1 MLTKLDA
8 VNIVL
13 NSIGE
18 TPVSSLTSGLPDAE
32 AAESK
37 LDGTI
42 KEVLAKGWHQ
52 NLERAIVM
60 NRNKDGE
67 IVVPRQYLRVDTVG
81 RDESVNVV
89 IRKQNG
95 KRKLFDLSGYTFK
108 FERDL
113 SVDAIIE
120 IEFDSLIFE
129 LQNYIAYRAARKFQE
144 SAMGSAAL
152 DGFAVRQEQE
162 AYAALLD
169 AEAEGEDNN
178 ILRNSPHVF
187 YATYRNHPLSGR

>member
-13 NSIGE
+13 NAIGE

-32 AAESK
+32 SAESK

-42 KEVLAKGWHQ
+42 KEVLSKGWHQ
-52 NLERAIVM
+52 NLERSIVM
-60 NRNKDGE
+60 SRNKDGE

-81 RDESVNVV
+81 RDESINVV
-89 IRKQNG
+89 IRKQSG
-95 KRKLFDLSGYTFK
+95 KRKLFDVANYSYK
-108 FERDL
+108 ISKDVV
-113 SVDAIIE
+113 VDAIIE
-120 IEFDSLIFE
+120 IEFDALTFE
-129 LQNYIAYRAARKFQE
+129 LQNYIAMRAARKFQE

-162 AYAALLD
+162 AYAALMD
-169 AEAEGEDNN
+169 AEAESEDNN
-178 ILRNSPHVF
+178 ILRNSAHVF
-187 YATYRNHPLSGR
+187 YATHRNHPLSGR

>member
-52 NLERAIVM
+52 NLERGIIM
-60 NRNKDGE
+60 SRNRDGE
-67 IVVPRQYLRVDTVG
+67 IVVPRQYLRVD
-81 RDESVNVV
+81 
-89 IRKQNG
+89 
-95 KRKLFDLSGYTFK
+95 L
-108 FERDL
+108 
-113 SVDAIIE
+113 
-120 IEFDSLIFE
+120 SLIH
-129 LQNYIAYRAARKFQE
+129 I
-144 SAMGSAAL
+144 
-152 DGFAVRQEQE
+152 
-162 AYAALLD
+162 
-169 AEAEGEDNN
+169 
-178 ILRNSPHVF
+178 
-187 YATYRNHPLSGR
+187 